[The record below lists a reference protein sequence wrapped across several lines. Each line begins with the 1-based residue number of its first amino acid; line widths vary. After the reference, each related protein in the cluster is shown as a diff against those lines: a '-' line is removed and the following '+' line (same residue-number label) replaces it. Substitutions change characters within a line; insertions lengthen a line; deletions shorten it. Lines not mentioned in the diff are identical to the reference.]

1 MKDSETNKL
10 LNSLIKART
19 KYESC
24 IGEIS
29 AYAKKYMEFPYDD
42 TVFCDYQPSDGY
54 VIVLDAGIS
63 YAPYNMPLESFFRI
77 AKEKGIVTVGD
88 FDKYS
93 I

>member
-1 MKDSETNKL
+1 MRTKETKKL
-10 LNSLIKART
+10 LNNVIKAKS

-29 AYAKKYMEFPYDD
+29 AYAKIYMEFPYCDD
-42 TVFCDYQPSDGY
+42 VSCEYQQSDGY
-54 VIVLDAGIS
+54 VIVLDTVSRI
-63 YAPYNMPLESFFRI
+63 PYNMPLDIFFKI
-77 AKEKGIVTVGD
+77 TKEKGIVTIDD